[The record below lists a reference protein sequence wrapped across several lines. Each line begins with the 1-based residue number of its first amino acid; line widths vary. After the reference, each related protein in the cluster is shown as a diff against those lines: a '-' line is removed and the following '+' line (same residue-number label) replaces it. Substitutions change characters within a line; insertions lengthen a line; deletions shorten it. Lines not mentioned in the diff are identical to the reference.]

1 MNLRIAKVSSS
12 RVVLLID
19 IGNTH
24 IHAAAVKN
32 KRVLADI
39 IIPSNSLLTGEAK
52 SALAKLIK
60 TTKCNAPFGTVFCS
74 VAPKLNQPL
83 KKILRDNWKC
93 STLQLTA
100 KTTVGI
106 GIDYP
111 KPNTI
116 GADRLA
122 NSIAAQA
129 KFGSPVIVVD
139 FGTAVTFDI
148 VDSNKNYVGGIIT
161 PGLAAMTEYLH
172 EKTALLPR
180 IKITEPRSIIGK
192 NTQDAMLIGAVI
204 GYRGLISGLL
214 TQLKKELNLSKMPVV
229 ATGGY
234 ANLIAKKIKSIKHV
248 DPLLTIKGLQL
259 VGQKHRPR
267 WWNN

>member
-1 MNLRIAKVSSS
+1 M
-12 RVVLLID
+12 VLLID

-24 IHAAAVKN
+24 THAAAVKN

-39 IIPSNSLLTGEAK
+39 IIPSDNLATGKAK
-52 SALAKLIK
+52 PALAKLIRMA
-60 TTKCNAPFGTVFCS
+60 KCNTPSGAVFCS

-83 KKILRDNWKC
+83 KIMLRDHWNC
-93 STLQLTA
+93 PTLQLTA
-100 KTTVGI
+100 KTVVGI

-111 KPNTI
+111 KPSTI

-122 NSIAAQA
+122 NSIAAHA

-148 VDSNKNYVGGIIT
+148 VDRNQNYIGGIIT
-161 PGLAAMTEYLH
+161 PGLAAMTEYLN

-180 IKITEPRSIIGK
+180 IKITEPRSVIGK
-192 NTQDAMLIGAVI
+192 NTQDAMLSGAVI
-204 GYRGLISGLL
+204 GYRGLISGLI
-214 TQLKKELNLSKMPVV
+214 TQLKKELNIRKMPVV

-234 ANLIAKKIKSIKHV
+234 ASLIAKKITSIQKV
-248 DPLLTIKGLQL
+248 DPLLTIEGLRL
-259 VGQKHRPR
+259 VGQEHRPN
-267 WWNN
+267 WCKN